1 MVAVVLAFA
10 AAFLF
15 ALGTV
20 CQQKGTLEES
30 SDSSLRA
37 DFLARLA
44 RQPVWLVGVAVV
56 IVGFGLQAWA
66 LSLGRL
72 IVVQPIQVT
81 SLVFALPL
89 GMWLTAQV
97 VSRREVAGA
106 VMVTGGLIAFV
117 ALANTTG
124 GNDDASIGAWA
135 IAGAICAGVSAVLV
149 IGTLRSRPSVRATA
163 VGSASG
169 ILFGLSAALTVS
181 AVDDW
186 GKRVAAIITDWH
198 LYALIVVAIAAFWL
212 TQIALQNGLELAI
225 ATNQALTSAVAVGL
239 AILLFDEAVRG
250 SALEAVG
257 AAAALAVAVFGLYV
271 LLLSERPPPACPSS
285 SCSSTS

>member
-1 MVAVVLAFA
+1 M
-10 AAFLF
+10 
-15 ALGTV
+15 
-20 CQQKGTLEES
+20 
-30 SDSSLRA
+30 
-37 DFLARLA
+37 
-44 RQPVWLVGVAVV
+44 
-56 IVGFGLQAWA
+56 
-66 LSLGRL
+66 
-72 IVVQPIQVT
+72 
-81 SLVFALPL
+81 
-89 GMWLTAQV
+89 
-97 VSRREVAGA
+97 
-106 VMVTGGLIAFV
+106 
-117 ALANTTG
+117 
-124 GNDDASIGAWA
+124 
-135 IAGAICAGVSAVLV
+135 
-149 IGTLRSRPSVRATA
+149 
-163 VGSASG
+163 GSASG